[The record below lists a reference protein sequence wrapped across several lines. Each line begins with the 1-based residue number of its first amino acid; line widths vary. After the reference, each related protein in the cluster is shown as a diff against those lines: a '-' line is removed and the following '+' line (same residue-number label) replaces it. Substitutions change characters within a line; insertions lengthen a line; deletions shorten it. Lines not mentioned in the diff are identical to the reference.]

1 MSTIAVET
9 AEPTSASVWGAV
21 GGGRIGDE
29 LLDWPPD
36 LFALTDVILAR
47 SEAHRFALSPPAGVS
62 WPPDRIPGWSEA
74 VSDTARRWSAWVED
88 ADGALPD
95 LLAQEW
101 ALVRESA
108 DAPLE
113 GLTEGHDW
121 RLCEALLTLHA
132 IADEACAGLGVALT
146 ASDGMACL
154 YRGRGRELLA
164 RTGSL
169 ARIPTHLIRV
179 LPKVRTSPSG
189 TSSRSLSR
197 YACVQGPGVAAHWY
211 KVLGRRPGTEP
222 RAAGAT
228 FLLLPWP
235 LRVRESDFRPVEGS
249 VRSLTKEPYGFYEFV
264 PSEGLDLD
272 LVDRVLVAAEDEVDS
287 VDVVCL
293 PESAVDEGQIA
304 ELEALLGRHGVV
316 GLITGVRQRSH
327 EPGQLPANWVH
338 IAQSAG
344 DHWVHVRQNKHHR
357 WSLDERQINQYHLG
371 GALHPHIRWWDAME
385 VPRRSVQV
393 VEVGEGVTL
402 VALVCE
408 DLAQI
413 DEVADLVRSVG
424 PTMVVT
430 PLLDG
435 PQLASRWAARYAS
448 VLADDPGS
456 AVLTL
461 TSAGMARRS
470 RPRGRD
476 ASPVVALWKD
486 PIRGTREIPLE
497 AGAQGVLLSA
507 SADITTRRSGD
518 GRRPVDNCTEF
529 VDAGVFQVRAA
540 GAGSRSPDT
549 WDATPERP
557 ALEADDLSVLTCW
570 AEAIAEALASAPERV
585 EATLA
590 DPLPGA
596 PWRAALGIAEPS
608 PRLAQALDSM
618 GQAVRAAA
626 GGRGEPPIDALL
638 VAVRD
643 RSLGEGAVD
652 KVARRVLRSALEQRR
667 TRQAKEGGDR
677 VAHGASREAPAGV
690 SPGVVNRSRADSA
703 VQQTRRNADE

>member
-1 MSTIAVET
+1 MSTIAVEA
-9 AEPTSASVWGAV
+9 AEPTSASVWSAV
-21 GGGRIGDE
+21 AGGQIGDE

-47 SEAHRFALSPPAGVS
+47 SEAHRFALSPPAGLS
-62 WPPDRIPGWSEA
+62 WPPDRVPGWPEA
-74 VSDTARRWSAWVED
+74 VSDSARRWSAWVED
-88 ADGALPD
+88 GDGALPD
-95 LLAQEW
+95 LVAEKWAVLREDADTPLHRLAN
-101 ALVRESA
+101 
-108 DAPLE
+108 
-113 GLTEGHDW
+113 GHDW

-146 ASDGMACL
+146 ASDGMACV

-197 YACVQGPGVAAHWY
+197 YACVQGPGVEAHWY
-211 KVLGRRPGTEP
+211 KVLGRRPGTGP
-222 RAAGAT
+222 RSAGAT

-235 LRVRESDFRPVEGS
+235 LRVRESDFHPLESS

-264 PSEGLDLD
+264 PSEALDLD
-272 LVDRVLVAAEDEVDS
+272 LMDRVLVAAKDEVDS

-293 PESAVDEGQIA
+293 PESSVDEGQIA
-304 ELEALLGRHGVV
+304 ELEALLGHHGVV
-316 GLITGVRQRSH
+316 GLIAGVRQRSH
-327 EPGQLPANWVH
+327 QPGELPANWVH

-344 DHWVHVRQNKHHR
+344 DYWVHVRQNKHHR

-371 GALHPHIRWWDAME
+371 GTLHPHIRWWEAME
-385 VPRRSVQV
+385 VPRRSVQL
-393 VEVGEGVTL
+393 VEVGEGVTI
-402 VALVCE
+402 VGLVCE

-413 DEVADLVRSVG
+413 DDVADLLRSVG

-476 ASPVVALWKD
+476 ASTVVALWKD
-486 PIRGTREIPLE
+486 PVRGTREIPLE
-497 AGAQGVLLSA
+497 PGAHGILLSA

-518 GRRPVDNCTEF
+518 GRWPVDNCTEF
-529 VDAGVFQVRAA
+529 FDAGVFQVRAA
-540 GAGSRSPDT
+540 SAGSGSPGSG
-549 WDATPERP
+549 DATPTRL
-557 ALEADDLSVLTCW
+557 ALEAEDLSALTCW
-570 AEAIAEALASAPERV
+570 AEAIAEALAAAPERV
-585 EATLA
+585 EATLV
-590 DPLPGA
+590 DPQPGA

-608 PRLAQALDSM
+608 PQLTQALDSM
-618 GQAVRAAA
+618 GQAVRAAT
-626 GGRGEPPIDALL
+626 GGRGEAPIDALL
-638 VAVRD
+638 VAIRD
-643 RSLGEGAVD
+643 WPPGKGALD
-652 KVARRVLRSALEQRR
+652 RLARRVLRSALEQRR
-667 TRQAKEGGDR
+667 TRQAKEGGDLAVDR
-677 VAHGASREAPAGV
+677 
-690 SPGVVNRSRADSA
+690 A
-703 VQQTRRNADE
+703 VQQQRSSANE

>member
-1 MSTIAVET
+1 
-9 AEPTSASVWGAV
+9 
-21 GGGRIGDE
+21 
-29 LLDWPPD
+29 
-36 LFALTDVILAR
+36 
-47 SEAHRFALSPPAGVS
+47 
-62 WPPDRIPGWSEA
+62 
-74 VSDTARRWSAWVED
+74 
-88 ADGALPD
+88 
-95 LLAQEW
+95 
-101 ALVRESA
+101 
-108 DAPLE
+108 
-113 GLTEGHDW
+113 
-121 RLCEALLTLHA
+121 
-132 IADEACAGLGVALT
+132 
-146 ASDGMACL
+146 
-154 YRGRGRELLA
+154 
-164 RTGSL
+164 
-169 ARIPTHLIRV
+169 
-179 LPKVRTSPSG
+179 
-189 TSSRSLSR
+189 
-197 YACVQGPGVAAHWY
+197 
-211 KVLGRRPGTEP
+211 
-222 RAAGAT
+222 
-228 FLLLPWP
+228 
-235 LRVRESDFRPVEGS
+235 
-249 VRSLTKEPYGFYEFV
+249 
-264 PSEGLDLD
+264 
-272 LVDRVLVAAEDEVDS
+272 
-287 VDVVCL
+287 
-293 PESAVDEGQIA
+293 
-304 ELEALLGRHGVV
+304 
-316 GLITGVRQRSH
+316 
-327 EPGQLPANWVH
+327 
-338 IAQSAG
+338 
-344 DHWVHVRQNKHHR
+344 
-357 WSLDERQINQYHLG
+357 
-371 GALHPHIRWWDAME
+371 ME

-470 RPRGRD
+470 RPRGLD

-518 GRRPVDNCTEF
+518 GRQPVDNCTEF

-540 GAGSRSPDT
+540 GAGSRSPNT

-608 PRLAQALDSM
+608 PRLAQAFDSM

-638 VAVRD
+638 VAIRD
-643 RSLGEGAVD
+643 RPLGEGAVD